1 MGFIYLIWTTKY
13 KLKNMNI
20 YKVGRTEQKE
30 LLKRLRGYG
39 KLGED
44 YFILYYTKCDLDSQ
58 IMEKQIIEEFKEHFL
73 LYEGNEWFMGDSTEM
88 INIIKNQNKKQI
100 VKTDT
105 KEEMEEIRKEFEQ
118 IRKDVK
124 EKDEEIKEKDKLM
137 LRHIVRYNILKE
149 EFAYIEES
157 QGIKEHSRIDFHYSR
172 TIEEKPENIFNG
184 DETLDIF
191 DNMFKWLEELNYFEY
206 IRKKFYNI
214 SLKFITHKGGIW
226 LSIEFENYKYQCCGE
241 TVYNLSNH
249 IFDNEYTGTNQVINT
264 IVEIIATLNYKIK
277 NDLRYSI
284 DFVHHPCNLDYD
296 DSYLSIDYD
305 LNDKGTS
312 FTICSN

>member
-44 YFILYYTKCDLDSQ
+44 YFILYYTKCDLDSH

-88 INIIKNQNKKQI
+88 INIIKNQNKNEI

-105 KEEMEEIRKEFEQ
+105 KEEVKEIRKELEE

-124 EKDEEIKEKDKLM
+124 EKDEEM
-137 LRHIVRYNILKE
+137 LRHIVRYNILE
-149 EFAYIEES
+149 EAFAYEYEKK
-157 QGIKEHSRIDFHYSR
+157 GIKEHLRIYFSCTD
-172 TIEEKPENIFNG
+172 EDNNI
-184 DETLDIF
+184 IF
-191 DNMFKWLEELNYFEY
+191 ISMFKWLDELRYLKN
-206 IRKKFYNI
+206 IKNFYSKI
-214 SLKFITHKGGIW
+214 YLQCQTSKGGIW
-226 LSIEFENYKYQCCGE
+226 LSIKFHHQSGCKKFNHNIMVFDGDGGIGTNEVIFTIVKIIIYFNSEVNNYKTFDNDE
-241 TVYNLSNH
+241 YNLS
-249 IFDNEYTGTNQVINT
+249 DYGVNEKI
-264 IVEIIATLNYKIK
+264 IKVEY
-277 NDLRYSI
+277 
-284 DFVHHPCNLDYD
+284 NLD
-296 DSYLSIDYD
+296 
-305 LNDKGTS
+305 N
-312 FTICSN
+312 